1 MRSIFWEDIM
11 NMLKMMQKAQRA
23 RSQLKKTQK
32 ALEAKTI
39 KSEYGGVRII
49 ANGKQ
54 EIVAISLSDEVMT
67 YDKDKMEK
75 ILLKA
80 LREASKKVQ
89 KLLEDESK
97 TLAQGMDMN
106 EMMKM
111 FK

>member
-1 MRSIFWEDIM
+1 M
-11 NMLKMMQKAQRA
+11 NMLKMMQKAQKA

-32 ALEAKTI
+32 TLEAKTI
-39 KSEYGGVRII
+39 KSEYAGIRVIV
-49 ANGKQ
+49 NGKQ
-54 EIVAISLSDEVMT
+54 EVVSISLADEVMK

-75 ILLKA
+75 MLLKA
-80 LREASKKVQ
+80 LKEASKKVQ
-89 KLLEDESK
+89 KLLEAESK